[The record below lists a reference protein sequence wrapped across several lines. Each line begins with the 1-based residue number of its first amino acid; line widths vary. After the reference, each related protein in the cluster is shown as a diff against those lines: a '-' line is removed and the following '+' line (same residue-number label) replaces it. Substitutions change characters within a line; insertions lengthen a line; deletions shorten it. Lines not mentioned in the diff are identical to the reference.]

1 MPTKKKFTEEEMI
14 LLGNNPN
21 IAFVSPTRL
30 SYTVDF
36 KKKAVENSKIKGMT
50 AVKIFEQAG
59 LSVEVLGKTRIT
71 AALKSFKKE
80 AVSPTGFHEPRGK
93 SIEAQMEAFAKEDFS
108 KKQAKVAIR
117 ELQEK
122 VVHLEQ
128 QIEFLKKTRFPKP

>member
-14 LLGNNPN
+14 LLRNNPN
-21 IAFVSPTRL
+21 IAIVSPTKL
-30 SYTVDF
+30 SYTVEF
-36 KKKAVENSKIKGMT
+36 KKKAVENAKIKGMT

-59 LSVEVLGKTRIT
+59 LSVEVLGKPRIT

-80 AVSPTGFHEPRGK
+80 AASPTGFREPRGK
-93 SIEAQMEAFAKEDFS
+93 SIEAQMEAFAKEDLS
-108 KKQAKVAIR
+108 KKQAKAAIR

>member
-1 MPTKKKFTEEEMI
+1 MPTNKKFTEEEMI
-14 LLGNNPN
+14 LLRNNPN
-21 IAFVSPTRL
+21 IAVVSPNKL

-36 KKKAVENSKIKGMT
+36 KKKAVEKAKIKGMT

-59 LSVEVLGKTRIT
+59 LPVEVLGKPRIT
-71 AALKSFKKE
+71 AALKSFKRE
-80 AVSPTGFHEPRGK
+80 AVSPMGFREPRGK
-93 SIEAQMEAFAKEDFS
+93 SIEARMEAFAKEDLS